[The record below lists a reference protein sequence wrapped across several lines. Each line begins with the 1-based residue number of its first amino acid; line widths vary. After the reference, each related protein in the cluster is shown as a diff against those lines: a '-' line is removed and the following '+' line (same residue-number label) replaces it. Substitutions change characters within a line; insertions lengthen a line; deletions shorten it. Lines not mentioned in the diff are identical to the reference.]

1 MGFYIPSIYT
11 VLSALVVVAV
21 IAVSRTSLLIL
32 AGIALVIL
40 GIAMYQHVTLFS
52 GEYQSFRIVNA
63 LVPFVPY
70 IMVGAIIFFSTLY
83 IMFFQGGTPSST
95 AATTPS
101 KGWFGS
107 SPATGTAQTPNYSRN
122 VNNSARYANSAQI
135 TPRNNSLQREYLSAL
150 DRGI

>member
-11 VLSALVVVAV
+11 ILSALVVVAV

-32 AGIALVIL
+32 AGIALVVL

-52 GEYQSFRIVNA
+52 AEYKSFRMVNA
-63 LVPFVPY
+63 LVPFIPY

-83 IMFFQGGTPSST
+83 IMFFQGGIASSS

-107 SPATGTAQTPNYSRN
+107 NAGQAQTPNYSRN
-122 VNNSARYANSAQI
+122 VNNSARYANSAG
-135 TPRNNSLQREYLSAL
+135 TSPVNNSLQREYLSAL